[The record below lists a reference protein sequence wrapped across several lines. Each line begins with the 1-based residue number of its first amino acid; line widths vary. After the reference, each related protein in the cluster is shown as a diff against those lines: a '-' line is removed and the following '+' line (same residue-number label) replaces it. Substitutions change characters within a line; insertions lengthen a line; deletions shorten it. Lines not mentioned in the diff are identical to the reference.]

1 MSKYTIG
8 EFVELLDNG
17 KLALD
22 DVLKIRDLMNA
33 PFKVHPLGFYS
44 CTLLHENNQKIRL
57 HYWDSITNAEQQS
70 SELMIHDHI
79 FDFKSWIMLGAL
91 ENIEYEESDEGERY
105 YLYSTKYENDSSILK
120 ITDDSLKI
128 TYKNSSVYTQGMSYV
143 MGANV
148 LHKTRSVAE
157 RTFTILHTQ
166 DTGNTSPRVLSN
178 TNMSESEIIFQRK
191 DVNEKELL
199 EKLATLIH

>member
-44 CTLLHENNQKIRL
+44 CILLHENNQKIRL

-128 TYKNSSVYTQGMSYV
+128 TYKNSIVYTQGMSYV

>member
-1 MSKYTIG
+1 MSKYSIS

-17 KLALD
+17 KLALED
-22 DVLKIRDLMNA
+22 ILKIRELRNS

-57 HYWDSITNAEQQS
+57 HYWDSITNTEQQS

-79 FDFKSWIMLGAL
+79 FNFKSWIMLGAL
-91 ENIEYEESDEGERY
+91 ENIEYEVSDEGEIY

-128 TYKNSSVYTQGMSYV
+128 TYKNSNIYTRGMSYV

-148 LHKTRSVAE
+148 LHKTKSVAE

-166 DTGNTSPRVLSN
+166 DTGNISPRVLSN

-191 DVNEKELL
+191 DVNELELL
-199 EKLATLIH
+199 EKLANLIF

>member
-1 MSKYTIG
+1 MSKYTVG

-22 DVLKIRDLMNA
+22 DVLKIRELMNA

-148 LHKTRSVAE
+148 LHKTRSVTE

-199 EKLATLIH
+199 EKLATLIL

>member
-17 KLALD
+17 QLTLD
-22 DVLKIRDLMNA
+22 SILKIRALINA

-57 HYWDSITNAEQQS
+57 HYWDSITNGEQQS

-79 FDFKSWIMLGAL
+79 FNFKSWVMLGAL
-91 ENIEYEESDEGERY
+91 ENIEYEISDDGEKY
-105 YLYSTKYENDSSILK
+105 YLYSTRYENNLSILK

-128 TYKNSSVYTQGMSYV
+128 THKNSSIYTHGMSYV

-148 LHKTRSVAE
+148 LHKTRSLTDRA
-157 RTFTILHTQ
+157 FTILHTQ
-166 DTGNTSPRVLSN
+166 DTGYTSPRVLSN
-178 TNMSESEIIFQRK
+178 TNTSESEIIFHRK
-191 DVNEKELL
+191 DVDEQEFL
-199 EKLATLIH
+199 EKLTTLVF

>member
-22 DVLKIRDLMNA
+22 DVLKIREIINA

-57 HYWDSITNAEQQS
+57 HYWDSITNGEQQS
-70 SELMIHDHI
+70 SGLMIHDHI

-91 ENIEYEESDEGERY
+91 ENIEYEISDEGEIY
-105 YLYSTKYENDSSILK
+105 YLYATRYENDSSILK

-128 TYKNSSVYTQGMSYV
+128 THKNSSIYTQGMSYV
-143 MGANV
+143 MDANV
-148 LHKTRSVAE
+148 LHKTRSVAD

-166 DTGNTSPRVLSN
+166 DTGNTSPRVLCN
-178 TNMSESEIIFQRK
+178 TNMSESEILFQRK
-191 DVNEKELL
+191 DVNEQELL
-199 EKLATLIH
+199 EKLATLIF

>member
-1 MSKYTIG
+1 MSNYKIVD
-8 EFVELLDNG
+8 FVDWLDNG
-17 KLALD
+17 QLGLA
-22 DVLKIRDLMNA
+22 DVLKIREFINA

-57 HYWDSITNAEQQS
+57 HYWDSITNGEQQS

-91 ENIEYEESDEGERY
+91 ENTEYEVSDEGELY

-128 TYKNSSVYTQGMSYV
+128 THKNSSIYTQGMSYV

-148 LHKTRSVAE
+148 LHKTRSLTDRA
-157 RTFTILHTQ
+157 FTILHTQ
-166 DTGNTSPRVLSN
+166 DMEYTSPRVLSN
-178 TNMSESEIIFQRK
+178 TNTSESEIIFHRK
-191 DVNEKELL
+191 DVNEHELL
-199 EKLATLIH
+199 KKLTTLVF